1 MNLQTLTE
9 IETKEQY
16 DIIRNRIDKLIEEAT
31 GKGVLESDADNEYVR
46 EIGRLG
52 ILGARY
58 EKEHI
63 QFKHL
68 KIREKSPLIKNIED
82 TMYAKDLKQKDVA
95 ELIGINEPTLSQI
108 MCGKRPISMRIA
120 KRLYHSLQIDPKLIV
135 EYA

>member
-1 MNLQTLTE
+1 MNLQTLTK

-16 DIIRNRIDKLIEEAT
+16 DAVRSRIDTLIEEAT
-31 GKGVLESDADNEYVR
+31 ERGLLEPDADNEYVR

-58 EKEHI
+58 EREHI

-68 KIREKSPLIKNIED
+68 TTRKKSPLLRTIED
-82 TMYAKDLKQKDVA
+82 MMYAKDLKQKDVA
-95 ELIGINEPTLSQI
+95 ELIGINEPALSQI
-108 MCGKRPISMRIA
+108 MCGKRPISMRVA
-120 KRLYHSLQIDPKLIV
+120 KRLYHSLQIDPKLIM